1 MQLNPAAMNV
11 SSSSNERLSSAVQPN
26 TFPPKHKGATFS
38 PDRPSMRSSIVI
50 FSTDRCTMI
59 PKSQSKPKQLVPD
72 DETLGVKYG
81 LDQGATSALTE
92 RCQPN
97 RTGNGIRPG
106 REQRTTA
113 TASSGP

>member
-50 FSTDRCTMI
+50 FSTDRCIMI
-59 PKSQSKPKQLVPD
+59 PKSQSNPKQLVPD
-72 DETLGVKYG
+72 DETLGVKIAG
-81 LDQGATSALTE
+81 CHDRTE
-92 RCQPN
+92 ECR
-97 RTGNGIRPG
+97 RP
-106 REQRTTA
+106 RNPRA
-113 TASSGP
+113 YARHAN